1 MKVALFV
8 PCFVDQF
15 FPQVGIAAV
24 KVLRKL
30 GHEVVFPSEQ
40 TCCGQ
45 PAFNS
50 GYWDE
55 ARPLASRFVDVFEGA
70 KCDAVVCLSGSC
82 AAMVRNFYPELLLK
96 KGGINVPPVNG
107 RGSASLPLASSHTNI
122 CNEQAGRSLRQ
133 RLEKIRA
140 NTFEF
145 SEFLVERTGVTDVG
159 ACFNG
164 KATYHDSCHALRELR
179 IKEPPRILLAGV
191 KGLELVEMR
200 DTDQCCGFG
209 GTFSVKFP
217 MISTAMCETKVERIV
232 ETGAQY
238 VISTDSSCLM
248 QIQGLLDRRKIPVR
262 GLHLAEVLAQQHA
275 AVLR

>member
-30 GHEVVFPSEQ
+30 GHEVVFPTEQ

-55 ARPLASRFVDVFEGA
+55 ARTLAHRFVDVFEDA
-70 KCDAVVCLSGSC
+70 KCDAIVSLSGSC
-82 AAMVRNFYPELLLK
+82 TAMVRNFYPELLTKPALAARLK
-96 KGGINVPPVNG
+96 K
-107 RGSASLPLASSHTNI
+107 
-122 CNEQAGRSLRQ
+122 
-133 RLEKIRA
+133 IRE

-159 ACFNG
+159 AKFDG

-179 IKEPPRILLAGV
+179 MKDTPRILLAGV

-217 MISTAMCETKVERIV
+217 MISTAMCESKVERIV
-232 ETGAQY
+232 ETGAQF

-248 QIQGLLDRRKIPVR
+248 QIQGLLDRREIPVKS
-262 GLHLAEVLAQQHA
+262 LHLAEVLARQ
-275 AVLR
+275 

>member
-30 GHEVVFPSEQ
+30 GHEIIFPTEQ

-55 ARPLASRFVDVFEGA
+55 ACSLASRFVDVFEGA
-70 KCDAVVCLSGSC
+70 KCDAIVSLSGSC
-82 AAMVRNFYPELLLK
+82 TAMVRNFYSELLLK
-96 KGGINVPPVNG
+96 NGSTGGAGVPPAHSPDGQGG
-107 RGSASLPLASSHTNI
+107 RLPDQFPPNNALASK
-122 CNEQAGRSLRQ
+122 LK
-133 RLEKIRA
+133 KIRD

-159 ACFNG
+159 AKFEG

-179 IKEPPRILLAGV
+179 MKDTPRILLAGV

-232 ETGAQY
+232 ETGAQF

-248 QIQGLLDRRKIPVR
+248 QIQGLLDRRKIPVK
-262 GLHLAEVLAQQHA
+262 GLHLAEVVA
-275 AVLR
+275 AN

>member
-1 MKVALFV
+1 VKVALFV

-30 GHEVVFPSEQ
+30 GHEVVFPTEQ

-55 ARPLASRFVDVFEGA
+55 ARTLAHRFVDVFEDA
-70 KCDAVVCLSGSC
+70 KCDAIVSLSGSC
-82 AAMVRNFYPELLLK
+82 TAMVRNFYPELLTKPALAARLK
-96 KGGINVPPVNG
+96 K
-107 RGSASLPLASSHTNI
+107 
-122 CNEQAGRSLRQ
+122 
-133 RLEKIRA
+133 IRE

-159 ACFNG
+159 AKFDG

-179 IKEPPRILLAGV
+179 MKDTPRILLAGV

-217 MISTAMCETKVERIV
+217 MISTAMCESKVERIV
-232 ETGAQY
+232 ETGAQF

-248 QIQGLLDRRKIPVR
+248 QIQGLLDRREIPVKS
-262 GLHLAEVLAQQHA
+262 LHLAEVLARQ
-275 AVLR
+275 

>member
-1 MKVALFV
+1 VKVALFV

-15 FPQVGIAAV
+15 FPQVGVSAV

-55 ARPLASRFVDVFEGA
+55 ARSLAHRFVDVFERE
-70 KCDAVVCLSGSC
+70 KCDAVVSLSGSC
-82 AAMVRNFYPELLLK
+82 TAMVRNFYPELLLK
-96 KGGINVPPVNG
+96 KSGYGGAGVPPVHSIDGQTG
-107 RGSASLPLASSHTNI
+107 RLPHHSFSNNALAT
-122 CNEQAGRSLRQ
+122 
-133 RLEKIRA
+133 RLNKIRE

-159 ACFNG
+159 AKFDG

-179 IKEPPRILLAGV
+179 MKDTPRILLAGV

-217 MISTAMCETKVERIV
+217 MISTAMCESKVERIV
-232 ETGAQY
+232 ETGAQF

-248 QIQGLLDRRKIPVR
+248 QIQGLLDRRKIPIKS
-262 GLHLAEVLAQQHA
+262 LHLAEVLG
-275 AVLR
+275 LKFP

>member
-1 MKVALFV
+1 MHRQGRLCYQCRVKVALFV

-15 FPQVGIAAV
+15 YPRVGISAV

-30 GHEVVFPSEQ
+30 GHEVVFPAEQ

-55 ARPLASRFVDVFEGA
+55 ACSLASRFVDVFEGA
-70 KCDAVVCLSGSC
+70 KCDAIVSLSGSC
-82 AAMVRNFYPELLLK
+82 TAMVRNFYPELLTKPALAAKLK
-96 KGGINVPPVNG
+96 K
-107 RGSASLPLASSHTNI
+107 
-122 CNEQAGRSLRQ
+122 LR
-133 RLEKIRA
+133 E

-145 SEFLVERTGVTDVG
+145 SEFLVERTGVTNVG
-159 ACFNG
+159 AQFNG

-179 IKEPPRILLAGV
+179 MKDTPRILLAGV

-217 MISTAMCETKVERIV
+217 MISTAMCESKVERIV
-232 ETGAQY
+232 ETGAQF

-248 QIQGLLDRRKIPVR
+248 QIQGLLDRRKIPVKS
-262 GLHLAEVLAQQHA
+262 LHVAEVLATT
-275 AVLR
+275 

>member
-1 MKVALFV
+1 M
-8 PCFVDQF
+8 DQF

-30 GHEVVFPSEQ
+30 GHEVVFPPEQ

-55 ARPLASRFVDVFEGA
+55 ACSLAHRFVDVFEGA
-70 KCDAVVCLSGSC
+70 KCDAIVSLSGSC
-82 AAMVRNFYPELLLK
+82 TAMVRNFYPELLTKPALAARLK
-96 KGGINVPPVNG
+96 K
-107 RGSASLPLASSHTNI
+107 
-122 CNEQAGRSLRQ
+122 
-133 RLEKIRA
+133 IRE

-159 ACFNG
+159 AKFDG

-179 IKEPPRILLAGV
+179 MKDTPRILLAGV

-217 MISTAMCETKVERIV
+217 MISTAMCESKVERIV
-232 ETGAQY
+232 ETGAQF

-248 QIQGLLDRRKIPVR
+248 QIQGLLDRRKIPVKS
-262 GLHLAEVLAQQHA
+262 LHLAEVLANEK
-275 AVLR
+275 

>member
-1 MKVALFV
+1 VKVALFV

-15 FPQVGIAAV
+15 FPQVGISAV

-30 GHEVVFPSEQ
+30 GHEVVFPAEQ

-45 PAFNS
+45 PPFNS
-50 GYWDE
+50 GFWDE
-55 ARPLASRFVDVFEGA
+55 ARSLASRFVDVFEDA
-70 KCDAVVCLSGSC
+70 KCDAVVSLSGSC
-82 AAMVRNFYPELLLK
+82 TAMVRNFYPELLLK
-96 KGGINVPPVNG
+96 NGPGDGGTGVPPAT
-107 RGSASLPLASSHTNI
+107 SQSSNLY
-122 CNEQAGRSLRQ
+122 EQAGGWLNR
-133 RLEKIRA
+133 RLKKVRE

-145 SEFLVERTGVTDVG
+145 SEFLVERIGVTNVG
-159 ACFNG
+159 AHFDG
-164 KATYHDSCHALRELR
+164 RATYHDSCHALRELR
-179 IKEPPRILLAGV
+179 LRDTPRILLAGV

-217 MISTAMCETKVERIV
+217 MISTAMCEAKVERIV
-232 ETGAQY
+232 ETGAQF

-262 GLHLAEVLAQQHA
+262 SLHLAEVLAKE
-275 AVLR
+275 